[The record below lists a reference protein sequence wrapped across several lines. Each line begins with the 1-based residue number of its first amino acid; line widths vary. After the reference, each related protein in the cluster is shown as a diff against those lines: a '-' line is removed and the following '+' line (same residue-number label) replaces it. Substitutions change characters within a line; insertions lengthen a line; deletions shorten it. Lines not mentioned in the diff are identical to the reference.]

1 MYPTENHYDHDHQH
15 QNQDQH
21 HQDQDRNQ
29 DQNQDQTSAIQLIHN
44 SSEVKSKLSKPRV
57 QTFKIKI
64 CSFPFK
70 CLAPVRRKKLKAN
83 CVNLQNQV
91 QSFSETH
98 FPLSQGEVNDNN
110 ACLSK
115 G

>member
-15 QNQDQH
+15 QNQDQ
-21 HQDQDRNQ
+21 
-29 DQNQDQTSAIQLIHN
+29 TSGIQLIHN

-83 CVNLQNQV
+83 FVNLQN
-91 QSFSETH
+91 
-98 FPLSQGEVNDNN
+98 
-110 ACLSK
+110 
-115 G
+115 

>member
-21 HQDQDRNQ
+21 HQDQ

-64 CSFPFK
+64 CHFPFK
-70 CLAPVRRKKLKAN
+70 IDIYWKTLFDFMLITYNIKIGRAYISDPIG
-83 CVNLQNQV
+83 
-91 QSFSETH
+91 SI
-98 FPLSQGEVNDNN
+98 
-110 ACLSK
+110 
-115 G
+115 